1 MIRVGVAGSGLLT
14 FSIYCQPSFLAAI
27 VDNEVVKVF
36 VTNGDALK
44 GRFKAADNERLL
56 WKAVELNPVS
66 YYFLVEGCG
75 LVDGCFGP
83 WVQLVSD
90 VNELNLLCTEQGPEA
105 LNVNQIQLLAPA
117 SMTKRAGVSME
128 LLSEI
133 RIKSGTESS
142 PVYEFI
148 TKSGEVYTS
157 APT

>member
-1 MIRVGVAGSGLLT
+1 M
-14 FSIYCQPSFLAAI
+14 
-27 VDNEVVKVF
+27 F

-44 GRFKAADNERLL
+44 GRFNAAESVRLL
-56 WKAVELNPVS
+56 WKTVELNPVN

-83 WVQLVSD
+83 WVRLVSD
-90 VNELNLLCTEQGPEA
+90 VKELDLLCTGEGLEA
-105 LNVNQIQLLAPA
+105 LSVNQVQLLAPA

-133 RIKSGTESS
+133 RIKPGTESS

-148 TKSGEVYTS
+148 TKAGQLFES
-157 APT
+157 APN